1 MREFSKLEQPDLLT
15 VISTINS
22 LLEDSIKDA
31 NANAQIYFDQNKN
44 KEKFILGYLQA
55 TINQCNE
62 VLDRYKDVEDNN
74 D

>member
-22 LLEDSIKDA
+22 LLEDSIKEA
-31 NANAQIYFDQNKN
+31 NTNAQIYFDQNKHQ
-44 KEKFILGYLQA
+44 EKFVLGYLQA